1 MMNLNAMPKLLQ
13 HLNQIIDS
21 SAVALL
27 SALSRVLFMSGNDFK
42 SRAATFVASLCVGLV
57 AGIVISNFTA
67 LDRWGDLI
75 VGVSALCAKETI
87 DWLAKKMSNP
97 LSFFWELRS
106 QKPSDDKDSSDS
118 KPDR

>member
-42 SRAATFVASLCVGLV
+42 SRAATFIASLCVGLV
-57 AGIVISNFTA
+57 SGIVVSNFEA
-67 LDRWGDLI
+67 LNHWGDLI
-75 VGVSALCAKETI
+75 VGISALCAKETI
-87 DWLAKKMSNP
+87 DWLAKKMTNP
-97 LSFFWELRS
+97 LGFFQELRS
-106 QKPSDDKDSSDS
+106 QKPSDADKT
-118 KPDR
+118 PDNS